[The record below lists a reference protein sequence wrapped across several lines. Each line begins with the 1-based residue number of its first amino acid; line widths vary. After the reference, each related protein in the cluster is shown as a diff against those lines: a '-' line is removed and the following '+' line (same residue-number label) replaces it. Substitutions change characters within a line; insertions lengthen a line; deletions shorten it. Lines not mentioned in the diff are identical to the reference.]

1 MINFLKCDAKAIIKL
16 ILELSYQD
24 KNNIRHEVIEVDT
37 NTIYRITAIDSIHG
51 IETLIGRIKSFT
63 LCPEREVLSYINQD
77 TKPSIV
83 DTITIKTKNV
93 LYFNL
98 FIIRT
103 INVSDIRSVSE
114 LADAGF
120 EEIPH
125 TNIST
130 FN

>member
-16 ILELSYQD
+16 ILELSSQD
-24 KNNIRHEVIEVDT
+24 KNNIRHEVIEVNTD
-37 NTIYRITAIDSIHG
+37 TIYRITVIDSIHG

-83 DTITIKTKNV
+83 DTITIDCSSENGS
-93 LYFNL
+93 N
-98 FIIRT
+98 IRT

>member
-24 KNNIRHEVIEVDT
+24 KNNIRHEIIEVETD
-37 NTIYRITAIDSIHG
+37 TIYRITAIDSIHG

-83 DTITIKTKNV
+83 DTITIDCSSENGS
-93 LYFNL
+93 N
-98 FIIRT
+98 IRT